1 MVYSLLSP
9 KTTSVKQFT
18 ACITMDHPEMSLL
31 FIILTKRS
39 YLAKKLLGLFQ
50 RAFKKNSFLQQITL
64 ENLRHSLTQAHLDQD
79 I

>member
-1 MVYSLLSP
+1 
-9 KTTSVKQFT
+9 
-18 ACITMDHPEMSLL
+18 MSLL

-50 RAFKKNSFLQQITL
+50 QAFKKNSFLQQITL
-64 ENLRHSLTQAHLDQD
+64 ENLRHSLTQAHPDQD